1 MKEKI
6 NRLVNS
12 AIFRNFLMYTGG
24 AMLLRGVGFF
34 LIPVYTRYLVPAE
47 FGKLELLNT
56 FTSTLEIIFSFGL
69 YQVLVME
76 FFKKDE
82 AGKKQLVDRVLST
95 YLAITT
101 FLYLI
106 TGAVIAMIHPKVQA
120 DLPSGLVYLAMVT
133 SYFNF
138 YQNSFITIIRLYEKA
153 KWLTILQVGLGITSI
168 LLNILMVVVL
178 KTGIVGILLTNLIT
192 LTVTNLLAL
201 RSYRKFYGR
210 FTGYFSVSHF
220 RQMLSLGMMFVP
232 GFIAFWLMNS
242 VSRWMLAAYS
252 GLEAVGI
259 FSIAVKFSS
268 MIDPL
273 LVQPFLNAYN
283 PRTLKGFSEGNFNQ
297 RLGFYVPLI
306 VLLFFALGFM
316 LKIIAQFMVDASYL
330 PGTDMIPLLVLS
342 VAFGLIANVS
352 NLILIYHRKIH
363 LGFISVISG
372 LAVSVTANYFLV
384 GSYGGWGAAWAT
396 VLGNFFWMMM
406 IYIFHRR
413 ELTLVVKNNINSQTS
428 A

>member
-1 MKEKI
+1 
-6 NRLVNS
+6 
-12 AIFRNFLMYTGG
+12 
-24 AMLLRGVGFF
+24 
-34 LIPVYTRYLVPAE
+34 
-47 FGKLELLNT
+47 
-56 FTSTLEIIFSFGL
+56 
-69 YQVLVME
+69 
-76 FFKKDE
+76 
-82 AGKKQLVDRVLST
+82 
-95 YLAITT
+95 
-101 FLYLI
+101 
-106 TGAVIAMIHPKVQA
+106 
-120 DLPSGLVYLAMVT
+120 
-133 SYFNF
+133 
-138 YQNSFITIIRLYEKA
+138 
-153 KWLTILQVGLGITSI
+153 
-168 LLNILMVVVL
+168 
-178 KTGIVGILLTNLIT
+178 
-192 LTVTNLLAL
+192 
-201 RSYRKFYGR
+201 
-210 FTGYFSVSHF
+210 
-220 RQMLSLGMMFVP
+220 
-232 GFIAFWLMNS
+232 
-242 VSRWMLAAYS
+242 
-252 GLEAVGI
+252 
-259 FSIAVKFSS
+259 

-316 LKIIAQFMVDASYL
+316 LKIVAQFMVDASYL

-413 ELTLVVKNNINSQTS
+413 ELILVVKNNINSQTS